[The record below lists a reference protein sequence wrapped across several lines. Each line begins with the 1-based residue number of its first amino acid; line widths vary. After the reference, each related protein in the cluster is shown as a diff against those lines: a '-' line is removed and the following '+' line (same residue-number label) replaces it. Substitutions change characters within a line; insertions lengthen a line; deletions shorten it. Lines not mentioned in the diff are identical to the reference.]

1 MPRTAFCAVCQ
12 GVTLF
17 RVYRPRLG
25 VAGSNLGSAEW
36 HLGVAGTGLGMLGS
50 VSGPPEPVSGSLER
64 RLGRRNDSPDRRNKS
79 RSRRNDARRGVNAA
93 RVRANEQWEAVSF
106 RYRFCETV
114 LASCKRCRSHCLL
127 RENLPDVI
135 DDLCIRSRSWSAP
148 FFCLPGHRGTIAS
161 WRTLSGCAGDPART
175 AIPESALHWPKSAGG
190 YASDGVTPLSSMEFF
205 CFPAPTPTATATATP
220 TATLTPRATPAPRVR
235 PTPAPRP

>member
-1 MPRTAFCAVCQ
+1 MCRLSRSYAIPSVQTPPRRRWIKS
-12 GVTLF
+12 
-17 RVYRPRLG
+17 RVGGMASRRRRNWSRHAGKRLG
-25 VAGSNLGSAEW
+25 TARTGFGVARTTLGS
-36 HLGVAGTGLGMLGS
+36 
-50 VSGPPEPVSGSLER
+50 PERLSGSPEQVSESPER
-64 RLGRRNDSPDRRNKS
+64 ARG
-79 RSRRNDARRGVNAA
+79 RRNDARRGVNAA

-127 RENLPDVI
+127 RENLPDII

-175 AIPESALHWPKSAGG
+175 AIPEFGAALA
-190 YASDGVTPLSSMEFF
+190 
-205 CFPAPTPTATATATP
+205 
-220 TATLTPRATPAPRVR
+220 
-235 PTPAPRP
+235 

>member
-161 WRTLSGCAGDPART
+161 WRTLSGCAGGSCPDSHTRIGA
-175 AIPESALHWPKSAGG
+175 ALA
-190 YASDGVTPLSSMEFF
+190 
-205 CFPAPTPTATATATP
+205 
-220 TATLTPRATPAPRVR
+220 
-235 PTPAPRP
+235 